1 MTLVLLQTH
10 VLCHLGFRQAKAK
23 AKVKVKGKTRAQ
35 TVTVKSRE

>member
-23 AKVKVKGKTRAQ
+23 VKVKGKTRAQ